1 MAQIATQNNTY
12 SHADAHP
19 TGRVPFSRY
28 AGPLDKLVSIKVE
41 RRSEEIK
48 LFDRFG
54 NRKEKKLNPPFSPL
68 SFFASF
74 APCGAHRGRNLYRMN
89 ENLCVCVWGL
99 ANRSVTKFQAGFIS
113 SYHVKYLGNFGNVE
127 ENLRKVCRSNRSF
140 RQRDPLLVDF
150 LRFFRSSSAR
160 VASFLG
166 MTD

>member
-74 APCGAHRGRNLYRMN
+74 APCSAHRGRNLYRMN
-89 ENLCVCVWGL
+89 ENLCVCVGIGESFG
-99 ANRSVTKFQAGFIS
+99 NQIS
-113 SYHVKYLGNFGNVE
+113 SRFHFLVP
-127 ENLRKVCRSNRSF
+127 
-140 RQRDPLLVDF
+140 RQVSWQLW
-150 LRFFRSSSAR
+150 
-160 VASFLG
+160 
-166 MTD
+166 